1 MKILLIED
9 DDGFVKGLIRIL
21 KAHHYNCDH
30 VKDGE
35 AGWSYGSTF
44 DYDLIIMEL
53 ILPKLDGITLCQRFR
68 AEGYD
73 TPILLLT
80 AQATNTA
87 KVQGLDAGADDYV
100 VKPFDSAELLA
111 RIRAL
116 LRRGRSNPMPLLS
129 WGDLLLNP
137 STCEVEYKGQN
148 LALTGKEYELLELM
162 LRDSQHVFGV
172 DELLE
177 NLWSSEDFPSEA
189 TMRSHI
195 RRVRQKLVAIGAPHD
210 FIATLHGRGYYLK
223 PVETDAAL
231 ATRPWSTSNT
241 HASPAPNRHGDVAS
255 PPSHLEEQPFNTPSP
270 IAHQTPH
277 SAETQE
283 PFLES
288 LNKTWK
294 TVQPQSLGYVEELTD
309 AIAALEAGQ
318 LTGDRQAHAQQLASK
333 LTESLSILGLQDAAH
348 LARQLDHQLGSQAT
362 LSASQVALMH
372 PLLHELQ
379 HNLQTPTHTLLA
391 HSFQEAST
399 RFLLISADKGFHH
412 TLQAIAAHHGIEVH
426 QTPPQVMD
434 TPTIHADVILLHISA
449 PATDEATPSLPS
461 LPRCLQTLTQHY
473 PTVPLL
479 VMSDRLSLRDRLEIA
494 QRGGQSL
501 LNRTVSPEEILA
513 VALRLWQGNRQTS
526 KVMVIDDDPDW
537 LGSLPNLLNPWRL
550 KVTTLADAQEFW
562 TVLQMVVPDVLVLGS
577 TLSKS
582 NLSEINGLELCQIL
596 RSDPHWQKL
605 PILFLSGLSDASIQ
619 QKAFAVGA
627 DDYLCKP
634 VHGGELARRILYRLR
649 RIRAY
654 TS

>member
-35 AGWSYGSTF
+35 AGWTYGSTF

-137 STCEVEYKGQN
+137 STCEVAYKGEN

-223 PVETDAAL
+223 PIETDESL
-231 ATRPWSTSNT
+231 ATKSWSTPNT
-241 HASPAPNRHGDVAS
+241 HASLATNRHGGDAS
-255 PPSHLEEQPFNTPSP
+255 PPSNLEQHPFNTPAP
-270 IAHQTPH
+270 IAHQTFH
-277 SAETQE
+277 SADPQE

-288 LNKTWK
+288 LNETWK
-294 TVQPQSLGYVEELTD
+294 TNQPQSLEYVEELTE

-333 LTESLSILGLQDAAH
+333 LTESLSVLGLQDAAH

-362 LSASQVALMH
+362 LPASQVALMH

-379 HNLQTPTHTLLA
+379 HNLQPPTHTQLP
-391 HSFQEAST
+391 HSFQKAST
-399 RFLLISADKGFHH
+399 RLLLISADKGFHH
-412 TLQAIAAHHGIEVH
+412 TLQAIAAHRGIEVH

-434 TPTIHADVILLHISA
+434 APTIHADVILLHISV
-449 PATDEATPSLPS
+449 PATEETTTSLPS

-479 VMSDRLSLRDRLEIA
+479 VVGDRLSLGERLDIA

-501 LNRTVSPEEILA
+501 LNESASPADILSA
-513 VALRLWQGNRQTS
+513 ALRLLQDGRQTN
-526 KVMVIDDDPDW
+526 KVMVVDDNSDW
-537 LGSLPNLLNPWRL
+537 LGSLPDLLKPWGL
-550 KVTTLADAQEFW
+550 KVTTLADPQEFW
-562 TVLQMVVPDVLVLGS
+562 TVLQVVVPDVLVLDVN
-577 TLSKS
+577 LSKIS
-582 NLSEINGLELCQIL
+582 GFELCQIL

-634 VHGGELARRILYRLR
+634 MHGGELARRILHRLR